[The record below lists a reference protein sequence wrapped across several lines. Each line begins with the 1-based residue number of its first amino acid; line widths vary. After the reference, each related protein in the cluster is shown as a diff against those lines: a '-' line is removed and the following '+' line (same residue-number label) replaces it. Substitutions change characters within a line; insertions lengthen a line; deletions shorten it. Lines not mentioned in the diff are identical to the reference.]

1 MEPNSYEKLETKITN
16 IGAQVAKM
24 VNFFFGDPA
33 IPGSQN
39 NSFAKKLEDV
49 ITENKETRDKLTL
62 LAANMNEN
70 DKKQAE
76 HDAQIK
82 ALNERVSKTEQ
93 WQDRRETEA
102 KTLVKMADVIKIL
115 GGAGGGSLIWYL
127 IDSLVK

>member
-1 MEPNSYEKLETKITN
+1 MENENLANEIQKISERFT
-16 IGAQVAKM
+16 A
-24 VNFFFGDPA
+24 FYLYFFGDPK
-33 IPGSQN
+33 IVDSQE
-39 NSFAKKLEDV
+39 NSLSTRVNKALGKLDSLDTVVKDHVAKF
-49 ITENKETRDKLTL
+49 I
-62 LAANMNEN
+62 EN

-76 HDAQIK
+76 HNVELK
-82 ALNERVSKTEQ
+82 ALTERVSKLEQ